1 MQALIRTLF
10 DIITIRKGPDS
21 IPYSWLL
28 LYASVLL
35 WFFPLLVASI
45 LVPNFNAAVVTV
57 VVASWIM
64 AVVCYALVV
73 VLAGFRNR
81 LVQAM
86 TAIIGCGALIFL
98 AQVAGLVFLTPFLGA
113 ALAQVFI
120 YLLLFWSVY
129 VKGHIIALTI
139 DSEWYMGFLIAIGV
153 FVLQYAFS
161 IAITP
166 AS

>member
-1 MQALIRTLF
+1 MQALIKTLF
-10 DIITIRKGPDS
+10 DIIAIRKGPDS
-21 IPYSWLL
+21 IPHSWLL

-35 WFFPLLVASI
+35 WFFPLVVASV
-45 LVPNFNAAVVTV
+45 LVPNFNGAVVTV

-73 VLAGFRNR
+73 VLAGFSSR
-81 LVQAM
+81 LAQAL

-98 AQVAGLVFLTPFLGA
+98 AQVAGIIFLTPFLGV
-113 ALAQVFI
+113 ALAQIFI

-129 VKGHIIALTI
+129 VKGHIIARTI
-139 DSEWYMGFLIAIGV
+139 DGEWYMGFLIAIGV

-161 IAITP
+161 KAITP

>member
-1 MQALIRTLF
+1 VQALIKTLF

-21 IPYSWLL
+21 IPHSWLL
-28 LYASVLL
+28 LYASAVL

-45 LVPNFNAAVVTV
+45 LVPNFNGAVVTV

-73 VLAGFRNR
+73 VLAGFRSR
-81 LVQAM
+81 LVQAL
-86 TAIIGCGALIFL
+86 TAIIGCGGLIFL
-98 AQVAGLVFLTPFLGA
+98 TQVAGLVFLTPFLGV
-113 ALAQVFI
+113 ALAQMFI

-129 VKGHIIALTI
+129 VKGHIIARTI
-139 DSEWYMGFLIAIGV
+139 DGEWYIGFLIAIGV

-161 IAITP
+161 KTITP